1 VLVERASVFDHF
13 PPGAGLSLGQ
23 SEEFSVGFDEEKQRV
38 DEQGDRRSR
47 GFLEQLAEGWRPHS
61 HVKGPVVV
69 AVSGGGDSVALLR
82 GLHQL
87 LTKASPSSQR
97 LIVAHA
103 QHDLRE
109 GQHGEPAAADAA
121 FVRGL
126 AESLGLQ
133 SVSRVVR
140 VRETVRGGE
149 GLEAAARRLRYA
161 FLCETAELLGA
172 RLVVTAHTSDDQV
185 ETVLHRLLRGT
196 GLGGLA
202 GMAAARPLVEGIAL
216 VRPMLGVSASAAR
229 DYLRAIG
236 QSWQED
242 ASNAD
247 TRYAR
252 NLLRHEMLPRLAAGP
267 YPGVREAVLRLAYQA
282 RQTHEMA
289 EAAGEALLAAYASRE
304 PSGSVLVRAAPLAT
318 CPPSL
323 LTDLVATLWRQQG
336 WPRRD
341 MTSRHYAAV
350 ASLLSRASGSSP
362 PSVDKS
368 IDLPGG
374 IRARRVAGGGVRIGP
389 AEIRPHP
396 DLPHRR

>member
-1 VLVERASVFDHF
+1 
-13 PPGAGLSLGQ
+13 
-23 SEEFSVGFDEEKQRV
+23 V
-38 DEQGDRRSR
+38 DEQGDRRS
-47 GFLEQLAEGWRPHS
+47 GVFLEQLAEGWRPHL
-61 HVKGPVVV
+61 HVAGPVVV

-87 LTKASPSSQR
+87 LTTVSPSSQR

-103 QHDLRE
+103 QHDLRD
-109 GQHGEPAAADAA
+109 GQPGEPAAADAA
-121 FVRGL
+121 FVRRL
-126 AESLGLQ
+126 AESLGLP

-140 VRETVRGGE
+140 VRGTVRGGE

-196 GLGGLA
+196 GLGGLS
-202 GMAAARPLVEGIAL
+202 GMAAARPLVEGL
-216 VRPMLGVSASAAR
+216 VVVRPMLGVSASAAR

-252 NLLRHEMLPRLAAGP
+252 NLLRHELLPRLAAGP
-267 YPGVREAVLRLAYQA
+267 YPGVRDAVLRLACQA
-282 RQTHEMA
+282 RQAHEKT
-289 EAAGEALLAAYASRE
+289 EAAGEALLAAYASTE
-304 PSGSVLVRAAPLAT
+304 PSGSVLVKAAPLAT

-323 LTDLVATLWRQQG
+323 LTDLVATIWRQQG
-336 WPRRD
+336 WPRGD

-350 ASLLSRASGSSP
+350 ASLLSQASGSSP
-362 PSVDKS
+362 PSASSS

-374 IRARRVAGGGVRIGP
+374 IRARRVAGGSVRIGP
-389 AEIRPHP
+389 SEIRPHP
-396 DLPHRR
+396 DLPHRQ